1 MNGHPMPKAR
11 AALALHPRCAG
22 LMVELQDA
30 PAGTPAQDLAGDS
43 YAVWLGVL
51 RPRGRSRGSAA
62 GLFAF
67 GQIAEEILAALLR
80 GREVGKGSG
89 INPQFRHLR
98 GLPGQTPMDPS
109 TGRPIRVPA

>member
-22 LMVELQDA
+22 HCRTTGC
-30 PAGTPAQDLAGDS
+30 PCWNPAQDLAGDS
-43 YAVWLGVL
+43 YAVWPGIL

-80 GREVGKGSG
+80 GGAVGKRSG

-98 GLPGQTPMDPS
+98 GLPGQAPVDPS
-109 TGRPIRVPA
+109 TGRPIRGPA